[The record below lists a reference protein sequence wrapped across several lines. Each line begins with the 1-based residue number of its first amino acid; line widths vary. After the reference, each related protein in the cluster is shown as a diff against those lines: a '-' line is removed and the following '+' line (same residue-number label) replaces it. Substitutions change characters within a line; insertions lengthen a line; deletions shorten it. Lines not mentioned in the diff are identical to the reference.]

1 MHDGIICKLNQR
13 ATEYQQWIFD
23 EQKKAEE
30 ILRESDYVVPRIRT
44 RINPWP
50 NDFRILLKMANENE
64 KNDKN
69 ERCDT
74 INKLTEL
81 EYKFIMLIHF
91 PSNLL
96 SKYLRMN
103 SLLSKINH
111 TNNASHLSAAIAI
124 GVRDFCAKRTANAV
138 CRKRQILEA
147 VAEKTRKLRED
158 SHRRVKQRKIQLE
171 KEGEEKRKESS
182 IKIKQQ
188 AIKTISNRGRKVH
201 DLPGTP
207 VAKRTRNALGLMPID
222 KRFCCR
228 GTEAFHDDN
237 SNHLS
242 TTLHKDNE
250 DYLSATFHE
259 KHLSTTSANQTVCI
273 KSSPEIAILSEL
285 ETAISKKSNT
295 EGIFP
300 SKFNCN
306 TPRMN
311 NSSDTLTAI
320 SSPDKH
326 TKQRH
331 TGISRID
338 ASKSH
343 DTLRVHTSKNST
355 SQKDVVD
362 TDANN
367 SLSKR
372 STSLNTASVLER
384 TRPDD
389 KSVDITQR
397 STNAIHRDKI
407 DSDDNTV
414 HNDTTKRSTYF
425 IHDLKCEQNIIS
437 SDDNNDSNSRNNDD
451 LRVMSMDLKSSSCQ
465 SKSTTMHADDDDNDD
480 DNDDDDKVKRIEEKR
495 GKVTS
500 TRFPGRKTES
510 ILTANESSNGITKKS
525 KTAICHSAQIK
536 RKNDLENVEIY
547 NLSSGDPTDYTEKPS
562 RKIPFWAKKQNL
574 QQILIKQQKWSI
586 HDIDALFGKIHPP
599 DMQKMFGDKM
609 LSATRSSSAIW
620 ESPIWNPRVGYSAYH
635 MTFQQIENDNNIRRS
650 QRAKKLVSY
659 VTYF

>member
-1 MHDGIICKLNQR
+1 M
-13 ATEYQQWIFD
+13 
-23 EQKKAEE
+23 
-30 ILRESDYVVPRIRT
+30 LR
-44 RINPWP
+44 
-50 NDFRILLKMANENE
+50 
-64 KNDKN
+64 
-69 ERCDT
+69 
-74 INKLTEL
+74 
-81 EYKFIMLIHF
+81 
-91 PSNLL
+91 
-96 SKYLRMN
+96 
-103 SLLSKINH
+103 
-111 TNNASHLSAAIAI
+111 HL
-124 GVRDFCAKRTANAV
+124 
-138 CRKRQILEA
+138 
-147 VAEKTRKLRED
+147 KLRED

-171 KEGEEKRKESS
+171 KEDEEKRNESS

-188 AIKTISNRGRKVH
+188 AIKIISNRGRKVH

-222 KRFCCR
+222 KRLCCR

-242 TTLHKDNE
+242 TTLHNDNE

-259 KHLSTTSANQTVCI
+259 KHLSTTGANQTACI

-295 EGIFP
+295 EEIFP

-338 ASKSH
+338 ASKSR
-343 DTLRVHTSKNST
+343 DTLRVHTSENST
-355 SQKDVVD
+355 SQKDAVD

-372 STSLNTASVLER
+372 STSLNTASILER

-397 STNAIHRDKI
+397 STNATHRDKI
-407 DSDDNTV
+407 DSDDNTI
-414 HNDTTKRSTYF
+414 HNDITKRSTYF

-465 SKSTTMHADDDDNDD
+465 SKSTTMHADDDND
-480 DNDDDDKVKRIEEKR
+480 DDDDKVKRIEEKR

-500 TRFPGRKTES
+500 TRFPGRKTLDE
-510 ILTANESSNGITKKS
+510 
-525 KTAICHSAQIK
+525 
-536 RKNDLENVEIY
+536 LERQE
-547 NLSSGDPTDYTEKPS
+547 LC
-562 RKIPFWAKKQNL
+562 
-574 QQILIKQQKWSI
+574 
-586 HDIDALFGKIHPP
+586 
-599 DMQKMFGDKM
+599 
-609 LSATRSSSAIW
+609 
-620 ESPIWNPRVGYSAYH
+620 
-635 MTFQQIENDNNIRRS
+635 
-650 QRAKKLVSY
+650 
-659 VTYF
+659 

>member
-1 MHDGIICKLNQR
+1 
-13 ATEYQQWIFD
+13 
-23 EQKKAEE
+23 
-30 ILRESDYVVPRIRT
+30 
-44 RINPWP
+44 
-50 NDFRILLKMANENE
+50 
-64 KNDKN
+64 
-69 ERCDT
+69 
-74 INKLTEL
+74 
-81 EYKFIMLIHF
+81 
-91 PSNLL
+91 
-96 SKYLRMN
+96 
-103 SLLSKINH
+103 
-111 TNNASHLSAAIAI
+111 
-124 GVRDFCAKRTANAV
+124 
-138 CRKRQILEA
+138 
-147 VAEKTRKLRED
+147 
-158 SHRRVKQRKIQLE
+158 
-171 KEGEEKRKESS
+171 
-182 IKIKQQ
+182 
-188 AIKTISNRGRKVH
+188 
-201 DLPGTP
+201 
-207 VAKRTRNALGLMPID
+207 
-222 KRFCCR
+222 
-228 GTEAFHDDN
+228 
-237 SNHLS
+237 
-242 TTLHKDNE
+242 
-250 DYLSATFHE
+250 
-259 KHLSTTSANQTVCI
+259 
-273 KSSPEIAILSEL
+273 
-285 ETAISKKSNT
+285 
-295 EGIFP
+295 
-300 SKFNCN
+300 
-306 TPRMN
+306 MN

-407 DSDDNTV
+407 DSDDNTI
-414 HNDTTKRSTYF
+414 HNDITKRSTYF

-480 DNDDDDKVKRIEEKR
+480 DDKVKRIEEKR

-500 TRFPGRKTES
+500 TRFPGRKTLDE
-510 ILTANESSNGITKKS
+510 LERQE
-525 KTAICHSAQIK
+525 ICHSAQIK